1 MMRRLTKYSGRW
13 MLAAACLCLA
23 FAGCDG
29 SRHKTFS
36 GKTMGT
42 EYHVTVVTG
51 MLSRTAPLQKKVEAR
66 LAHINAGMSTY
77 MDTSEIS
84 RFNNEIGQDQ
94 PFAVSKDFLRVAA
107 EGMALFRLTD
117 GAWDGSVWPLMILW
131 GFDRP
136 EQQRFVPD
144 SAEIDQVL
152 TCVGYD
158 SLQIDEANRLVKK
171 TPCLFLDFASIA
183 KGYGVDVVAEVL
195 REAGVDNFIVEV
207 GGEVYA
213 AGVRETGDP
222 WRIGINTPEPGA
234 PVDRVRQV
242 VALSDRAMATSGD
255 YRNYFVI
262 DDRTYSHV
270 LDPRTGYPV
279 ANGVVSAT
287 VVADTCTFADG
298 LATALMVMGAE
309 PGTALVNTLENV
321 ESCITVRRTD
331 GTYEDFWST
340 GFVAQ

>member
-1 MMRRLTKYSGRW
+1 
-13 MLAAACLCLA
+13 MLGAVCLCLVLT
-23 FAGCDG
+23 GCDL

-42 EYHVTVVTG
+42 EYHVTVVAG
-51 MLSRTAPLQKKVEAR
+51 ILSRTASLQNRVEAR
-66 LAHINAGMSTY
+66 LADINADMSTY

-94 PFAVSKDFLRVAA
+94 PFAVPEDFLRVAV
-107 EGMALFRLTD
+107 EGMVLFRLTN

-144 SAEIDQVL
+144 RAEIDQVL

-158 SLQIDEANRLVKK
+158 SLQIDETNRLVKK

-183 KGYGVDVVAEVL
+183 KGYGVDAVAEVL
-195 REAGVDNFIVEV
+195 REAGVDNFIVEI

-213 AGVRETGDP
+213 AGVRENGEP

-242 VALSDRAMATSGD
+242 VTLSDRAMATSGD
-255 YRNYFVI
+255 YRNYFEI
-262 DDRTYSHV
+262 EGRAYSHV

-279 ANGVVSAT
+279 SNGVVSAT

-309 PGTALVNTLENV
+309 PGTALVNTLDGV
-321 ESCITVRRTD
+321 ESCITIRRKD
-331 GTYEDFWST
+331 GTYEDFRST